1 MHLDETVLQ
10 SRTTLTL
17 VEFIEELWKY
27 MHTDWYDDED
37 IDELEQEFEMNRLLK
52 KYEEITAKA
61 DKAKSKRSFP

>member
-37 IDELEQEFEMNRLLK
+37 IDELEQEFEMNKLTK

>member
-27 MHTDWYDDED
+27 MHTDRYDDED
-37 IDELEQEFEMNRLLK
+37 IDELEQEFEMNKLTK

-61 DKAKSKRSFP
+61 DKAKSKRRFL

>member
-37 IDELEQEFEMNRLLK
+37 IDELEQEFEMNKLTK

-61 DKAKSKRSFP
+61 DKAKSKRSFL